1 MSRTQM
7 VGARVPLDTVEEIS
21 KAIEEGYYLTPS
33 HLIRKAIE
41 LELDRLKGVEK

>member
-21 KAIEEGYYLTPS
+21 KAIEEGITCA
-33 HLIRKAIE
+33 RAAIE
-41 LELDRLKGVEK
+41 REFDRLKGVEKSDG